1 MVASNFHDGSGRS
14 QRPYS
19 LRRREAAQA
28 ISVSVASLDRATR
41 KGLIKYVKLNG
52 VKLYPVK
59 ELERFLGNHAN

>member
-14 QRPYS
+14 QMPLG

-28 ISVSVASLDRATR
+28 ISVSMASLDRATR

-52 VKLYPVK
+52 VKVYPMK
-59 ELERFLGNHAN
+59 ELERFLGKHAN